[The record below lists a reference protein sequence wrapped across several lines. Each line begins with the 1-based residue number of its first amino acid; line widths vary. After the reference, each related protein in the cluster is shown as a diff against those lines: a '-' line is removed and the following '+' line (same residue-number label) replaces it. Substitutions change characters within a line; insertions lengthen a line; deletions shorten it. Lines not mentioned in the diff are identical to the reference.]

1 VKVNDFLSVCS
12 SHEISFHVQF
22 QVHAHARYFIVYDVI
37 GSQFTVSHEMVAD
50 CFSSSFIVVMF
61 VISGVSITEIFL
73 TFSWVSEA
81 ELFAANVSSEIL
93 MSPVDVRYKL

>member
-22 QVHAHARYFIVYDVI
+22 QVHARYFIVYDVI

-50 CFSSSFIVVMF
+50 CFSSSFTVVMF

-73 TFSWVSEA
+73 TFS
-81 ELFAANVSSEIL
+81 
-93 MSPVDVRYKL
+93 